1 MTMRLLPLA
10 LTALLMAATG
20 CSSTPSTRFH
30 SLLAGSGASAA
41 TPATVRFVDLGPV
54 GVPASVDQP
63 QWVVRL
69 PDDSLRVL
77 EQERWVAPL
86 RDEIRAAL
94 LDGLRQRSGAIDA
107 RAVPAPPG
115 DVVRVR
121 VDLQRFESIAGS
133 GTWLEARWT
142 VVPGDLACS
151 VSLREAADS
160 DPLALAAA
168 HRRAVNVLAD
178 RIGASLAGKACP
190 V

>member
-1 MTMRLLPLA
+1 MRLLPFALA
-10 LTALLMAATG
+10 ALLVAAAG
-20 CSSTPSTRFH
+20 CSSTPPMRFH
-30 SLLAGSGASAA
+30 SLLAGSEAPA
-41 TPATVRFVDLGPV
+41 TPAPVRYVDLGPV
-54 GVPASVDQP
+54 GVPPSVDQP

-86 RDEIRAAL
+86 RDEVRAAL

-107 RAVPAPPG
+107 RSVPAPTG
-115 DVVRVR
+115 EVARVR
-121 VDLQRFESIAGS
+121 VDLQRFESIAGR

-142 VVPGDLACS
+142 VAPGDLACS

-168 HRRAVNVLAD
+168 HRRAVNALAD
-178 RIGASLAGKACP
+178 RIGASLSARVCP
-190 V
+190 A